1 MKTYKLNEI
10 ENLHIAGRTAGAN
23 EKGELALFWA
33 GSALEV
39 NVKTSEVW
47 VEVESD
53 FSSSEVWL
61 CVFVNGRKISRFMVP
76 KGKSKFCIL
85 RALNPSKENLISI
98 MRDTQPMSGDVNQ
111 ILKITSLEVSDETEF
126 LPVPEKDLKIEF
138 IGDSITSG
146 EGLYGGPWEQDWISQ
161 WISVSE
167 NYAVK
172 TGRALNADFN
182 ILSQC
187 GWGVVCGWDN
197 NVTSAMPP
205 VYDKVC
211 GLQNGEC
218 QKKLGSQETW
228 DFSKFQPDF
237 VVVNLGTNDSGAFNQ
252 PAWKDPVTGTE
263 YKMHLDENGKPV
275 PEDGNKIA
283 SAVSDFLKVIRK
295 NNPEAKILWVW
306 GMIDMPDVG
315 GYVKQGIDSFI
326 SETGDK
332 KTSAMILPSMSLEKT
347 DEEKGSRGHPGPLT
361 HRLASEKIIEYIK
374 NNR

>member
-1 MKTYKLNEI
+1 MPPHY
-10 ENLHIAGRTAGAN
+10 ENICSL
-23 EKGELALFWA
+23 
-33 GSALEV
+33 
-39 NVKTSEVW
+39 
-47 VEVESD
+47 
-53 FSSSEVWL
+53 
-61 CVFVNGRKISRFMVP
+61 
-76 KGKSKFCIL
+76 
-85 RALNPSKENLISI
+85 
-98 MRDTQPMSGDVNQ
+98 QSGD
-111 ILKITSLEVSDETEF
+111 I
-126 LPVPEKDLKIEF
+126 
-138 IGDSITSG
+138 
-146 EGLYGGPWEQDWISQ
+146 
-161 WISVSE
+161 
-167 NYAVK
+167 
-172 TGRALNADFN
+172 
-182 ILSQC
+182 
-187 GWGVVCGWDN
+187 
-197 NVTSAMPP
+197 
-205 VYDKVC
+205 
-211 GLQNGEC
+211 

-306 GMIDMPDVG
+306 GMIDMPEVG
-315 GYVKQGIDSFI
+315 VYVKQGIDSFI